1 MMAIKKILNY
11 KTSNLRQKAA
21 PVTTFD
27 EALPSLIQDLEDT
40 MYDAGSQA
48 LAAPQIGVNK
58 QVALIDMGQ
67 DGLLQLINPEIVST
81 GSEMASE
88 LEGCLS
94 VPERYGEV
102 ERSRAITVKSFDL
115 QGNQVELT
123 AYDDIARMILHEMDT
138 LNGILFI
145 DRMHKEVSAAELE
158 AYLEDE

>member
-1 MMAIKKILNY
+1 MAVKKILNY
-11 KTSNLRQKAA
+11 ETSNLRRKSA

-27 EALPSLIQDLEDT
+27 DTLQSLIQDLEDT

-48 LAAPQIGVNK
+48 LAAPQIGVNQ

-67 DGLLQLINPEIVST
+67 DGLLQLINPEIIST
-81 GSEMASE
+81 GSETASE

-94 VPERYGEV
+94 VPKRYGEV
-102 ERSRAITVKSFDL
+102 ERSRAIVVKSFDL

-145 DRMHKEVSAAELE
+145 DKMHKEVSAAELE

>member
-1 MMAIKKILNY
+1 MAVKKILNY
-11 KTSNLRQKAA
+11 KTSNLRRKSA

-27 EALPSLIQDLEDT
+27 DTLQSLIQDLEDT

-48 LAAPQIGVNK
+48 LAAPQIGVNQ

-67 DGLLQLINPEIVST
+67 DGLLQLINPEIIST
-81 GSEMASE
+81 GSETALE

-102 ERSRAITVKSFDL
+102 ERSRAIVVKSFDL

-145 DRMHKEVSAAELE
+145 DKMHKEVSAAELE